1 MSEQNK
7 ALMRRFLR
15 EVLEGGN
22 LALIDELYAPDFVN
36 HGAPP
41 GAAATREGLRGVIT
55 KIRAA
60 IPDAKIR
67 IDHLVA
73 EGDMVVLN
81 GALSGTHKGSLYGE
95 TPTGK
100 QVELRSLS
108 MHQVRGGQFVARW
121 HFSNHAEFM
130 KQLGAAK

>member
-1 MSEQNK
+1 MSESHK

-36 HGAPP
+36 HGAPA
-41 GAAATREGLRGVIT
+41 GAAATRDGLRGFIA
-55 KIRAA
+55 KIRGA

-81 GALSGTHKGSLYGE
+81 GALTGTHKGSLYGE

-100 QVELRSLS
+100 QVESRSLS
-108 MHQVRGGQFVARW
+108 MHQVRDGRFVARW